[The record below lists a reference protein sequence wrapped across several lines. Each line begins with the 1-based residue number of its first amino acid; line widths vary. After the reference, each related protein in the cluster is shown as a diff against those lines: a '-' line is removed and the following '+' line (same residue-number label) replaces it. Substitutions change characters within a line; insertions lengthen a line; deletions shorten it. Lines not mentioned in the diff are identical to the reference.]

1 MSRKNGRGTM
11 IHKSYR
17 GAVAPIFLVLAFL
30 TGCAM
35 NPATVTPTPITTVT
49 ATSGIQ
55 QNAVT
60 GKQFTAPFSATV
72 TTSTTLGG
80 TATPVAGITV
90 TFTVLPTGVAAGA
103 FANGANFTT
112 ATTDA
117 NGVAVS
123 SAYTTT
129 PPIVLVN
136 PFTANAYPGTY
147 NVIASVGTS
156 QTTALFNLAN
166 TLQPAPISVSGGTPQ
181 STSINSQFASSLS
194 VSVKDASGNSVGAQL
209 PVTFTAPDGWFTD
222 TDLPTTTALTNA
234 SGVATSA
241 PYVAGPNVGGFYPV
255 TASTIDGDGSTA
267 TFTLSN
273 TLAPATIT
281 PGAGATP
288 QSTPNGTPFAVP
300 LSVTVMDGSTP
311 PKPVTNAY
319 VTFTAPSFSFVTP
332 PTTPPTPT
340 APSGTFVG
348 GNTSISVWTDGS
360 GVADAGTFTANALAG
375 GPYTVTATVVVS
387 SGNTLTA
394 KFALTNQ

>member
-17 GAVAPIFLVLAFL
+17 GAAAAPIFLVLAFL

-35 NPATVTPTPITTVT
+35 NPATVTPTAITTVT

-55 QNAVT
+55 QNTTLNHA
-60 GKQFTAPFSATV
+60 FTAPFAATV
-72 TTSTTLGG
+72 TTSTTPGG

-90 TFTVLPTGVAAGA
+90 TFTAPGAGA
-103 FANGANFTT
+103 GGTFGGNTFAT

-117 NGVAVS
+117 TGLATSPTFTSNGNV
-123 SAYTTT
+123 
-129 PPIVLVN
+129 
-136 PFTANAYPGTY
+136 GTY
-147 NVIASVGTS
+147 NVIASVGSS
-156 QTTALFNLAN
+156 QSTALFNLAN
-166 TLQPAPISVSGGTPQ
+166 TLQPAPISVTGGTPQ

-194 VSVKDASGNSVGAQL
+194 VSVKDAVGNSVGAQL
-209 PVTFTAPDGWFTD
+209 PVTFTAPDGVFID
-222 TDLPTTTALTNA
+222 TNMPTTTALTNA

-241 PYVAGPNVGGFYPV
+241 PYVASGTVGGPYTV

-273 TLAPATIT
+273 TLMPASIT
-281 PGAGATP
+281 PDAGTTP
-288 QSTPNGTPFAVP
+288 QSTPNGTPFAIP

-311 PKPVTNAY
+311 PKPVSNAY
-319 VTFTAPSFSFVTP
+319 VSFSAPSFTVKAGVDSTS
-332 PTTPPTPT
+332 
-340 APSGTFVG
+340 SGTFVG
-348 GNTSISVWTDGS
+348 GGTSISVWTDANGD
-360 GVADAGTFTANALAG
+360 ANAGTFTANTLPGA
-375 GPYTVTATVVVS
+375 YTVTATVVVS

>member
-11 IHKSYR
+11 NHKSYR
-17 GAVAPIFLVLAFL
+17 GAAAPIFLVLAFL

-49 ATSGIQ
+49 ATGCPVSGPCGIQ
-55 QNAVT
+55 QNALVST
-60 GKQFTAPFSATV
+60 AFTAPFSATV
-72 TTSTTLGG
+72 TTSTTPGG

-90 TFTVLPTGVAAGA
+90 TFTAPGAGA
-103 FANGANFTT
+103 GGNFANGSPTMT

-117 NGVAVS
+117 TGVAVS
-123 SAYTTT
+123 ST
-129 PPIVLVN
+129 
-136 PFTANAYPGTY
+136 FTANAVVGTY

-156 QTTALFNLAN
+156 QLTALFNLAN
-166 TLQPAPISVSGGTPQ
+166 VLQPAAMSPAGGAPQ
-181 STSINSQFASSLS
+181 STSISTQFASPLS
-194 VSVKDASGNSVGAQL
+194 VAVKDPTGTKSVGAQL

-234 SGVATSA
+234 NGVATTA
-241 PYVAGPNVGGFYPV
+241 PYVASGKVGGLYTV

-267 TFTLSN
+267 SLTLSN
-273 TLAPATIT
+273 TITPATIT
-281 PGAGATP
+281 PDAGTTP
-288 QSTPNGTPFAVP
+288 QSTPNGTPFAIP

-348 GNTSISVWTDGS
+348 GGTSISVWTDGS